1 MAQELLE
8 NTNTYLLNMTADTS
22 SYAKNAVKN
31 YQESYTKNGQTFGDV
46 LSNAND
52 RFANNNNNNKYLNN
66 PNKNNN
72 NISDRNTRDFNNKN
86 NNISDRNSTNNRN
99 NNNVSNNSQTVDRK
113 SQLRDAQ
120 ENSKAMRDKSQN
132 SNDKTVKSSNETNS
146 TEELSTVDTEN
157 LNSVQLLSEDDV
169 INSMTQEDIDALN
182 QLLVDDMATEDTT
195 AETDLFINAYYQST
209 LDALNTT
216 VDESATIEDLTNLNT
231 LANAETEEVT
241 QTVALNT
248 LDEMNKV
255 DVNADT
261 TTESDVKVDNTLS
274 NLDTKVNAK
283 DTTANEKDLK
293 AGSLEK
299 ENLNI
304 KVTTKDDMKQ
314 QQQQQQQQLLD
325 DNSKKVEVDTLTNET
340 SNIDNDVLVNATDEV
355 VEQVKP
361 VNTNN
366 QDNNKTSFREVMEK
380 AGLDDAKLEALNM
393 TITNTETG
401 SDLSN
406 GFQGSAQEDIA
417 KLAVNGV
424 NGKKDVSE
432 IANNKEFSKLVDT
445 KNMQQDEAKEI
456 SKNDILAQINNKMQA
471 KNINGQQKIT
481 LQLTPESLGK
491 ITIELSKGKDGLQA
505 KMLTDN
511 AQVRDMLE
519 KNIDG
524 LKSTLANQ
532 GVTVN
537 NVSVKVASVS
547 ETASEFDFG
556 RESFNQEQAQQ
567 GFTGSGE
574 KGGEQRSQYEN
585 ESSPRS
591 AMNDIEV
598 PTEEIELETGMAMGE
613 SEELESDVERVA
625 VGAGNVDIEV

>member
-52 RFANNNNNNKYLNN
+52 RFASNNNNNKYLNN

-72 NISDRNTRDFNNKN
+72 NISDRNTRDFNSKN
-86 NNISDRNSTNNRN
+86 NNIADRNTANNRN
-99 NNNVSNNSQTVDRK
+99 DNNVSNNSQTVDRK

-120 ENSKAMRDKSQN
+120 ENSRAMRDKSQN
-132 SNDKTVKSSNETNS
+132 SNDNTVTNSNETGS
-146 TEELSTVDTEN
+146 TEEMSSVDTEN
-157 LNSVQLLSEDDV
+157 LNSVEIVSEDDV
-169 INSMTQEDIDALN
+169 LASMTQEDIDALN

-195 AETDLFINAYYQST
+195 AETDLYINAYYQST

-216 VDESATIEDLTNLNT
+216 VDESTTTEDLASLNT
-231 LANAETEEVT
+231 LANVETEEVA
-241 QTVALNT
+241 QTVAINT
-248 LDEMNKV
+248 LDEMNNV

-261 TTESDVKVDNTLS
+261 TTETEVKADNTLN
-274 NLDTKVNAK
+274 NLDTKANVK
-283 DTTANEKDLK
+283 DATANEKDLK

-299 ENLNI
+299 ENANG
-304 KVTTKDDMKQ
+304 KVATKDDLK
-314 QQQQQQQQLLD
+314 QQLLD

-340 SNIDNDVLVNATDEV
+340 SNVDNDVLVNATDEV
-355 VEQVKP
+355 AEQVKP

-366 QDNNKTSFREVMEK
+366 QNDNKTSFREVMEK

-393 TITNTETG
+393 TITNSETG
-401 SDLSN
+401 TDLSN

-417 KLAVNGV
+417 KLAVNGI
-424 NGKKDVSE
+424 NGKKDASE

-445 KNMQQDEAKEI
+445 KNMQQEEAKEI

-537 NVSVKVASVS
+537 NVSVKVASAS

-567 GFTGSGE
+567 DFAGSGE

-585 ESSPRS
+585 EGSPRN
-591 AMNDIEV
+591 AMNDIEM
-598 PTEEIELETGMAMGE
+598 PTEEMELETGMAMGE

>member
-52 RFANNNNNNKYLNN
+52 RFASNNNNNKYLNN

-72 NISDRNTRDFNNKN
+72 NISDRNTRDFNSKN
-86 NNISDRNSTNNRN
+86 NNIADRNTANNRN
-99 NNNVSNNSQTVDRK
+99 DNNVSNNSQTVDRK

-120 ENSKAMRDKSQN
+120 ENSRAMRDKSQN
-132 SNDKTVKSSNETNS
+132 SNDNTVTNSNETGS
-146 TEELSTVDTEN
+146 TEEMSSVDTEN
-157 LNSVQLLSEDDV
+157 LNSVEIVSEDDV
-169 INSMTQEDIDALN
+169 LASMTQEDIDALN

-195 AETDLFINAYYQST
+195 AETDLYINAYYQST

-216 VDESATIEDLTNLNT
+216 VDESTTTEDLASLNT
-231 LANAETEEVT
+231 LANVETEEVA
-241 QTVALNT
+241 QTVAINT
-248 LDEMNKV
+248 LDEMNNV

-261 TTESDVKVDNTLS
+261 TTETEVKADNTLN
-274 NLDTKVNAK
+274 NLDTKANVK
-283 DTTANEKDLK
+283 DATANEKDLK

-299 ENLNI
+299 ENANG
-304 KVTTKDDMKQ
+304 KVATKDDLK
-314 QQQQQQQQLLD
+314 QQLLD

-340 SNIDNDVLVNATDEV
+340 SNVDNDVLVNATDEV
-355 VEQVKP
+355 AEQVKP
-361 VNTNN
+361 VNTSN

-393 TITNTETG
+393 TITNSETG
-401 SDLSN
+401 TDLSN

-417 KLAVNGV
+417 KLAVNGI
-424 NGKKDVSE
+424 NGKKDASE

-445 KNMQQDEAKEI
+445 KNMQQEEAKEI

-537 NVSVKVASVS
+537 NVSVKVASAS
-547 ETASEFDFG
+547 ETVSEFDFG

-567 GFTGSGE
+567 DFAGSGE

-591 AMNDIEV
+591 AMNDIEM
-598 PTEEIELETGMAMGE
+598 PTEEMELETGMAMGE

>member
-52 RFANNNNNNKYLNN
+52 RFASNNNNNKYLNN

-72 NISDRNTRDFNNKN
+72 NISDRNTRDFNSKN
-86 NNISDRNSTNNRN
+86 NNIADRNTANNRN
-99 NNNVSNNSQTVDRK
+99 NDNVSTNSQTVDRK

-120 ENSKAMRDKSQN
+120 ENSRAMRDKSQN
-132 SNDKTVKSSNETNS
+132 SNDNTVTNSNETGS
-146 TEELSTVDTEN
+146 TEEMSSVDTEN
-157 LNSVQLLSEDDV
+157 LNSVEIVSEDDV
-169 INSMTQEDIDALN
+169 LASMTQEDIDALN

-195 AETDLFINAYYQST
+195 AETDLYINAYYQST

-216 VDESATIEDLTNLNT
+216 VDESATTEDLANLNT
-231 LANAETEEVT
+231 LANVETEEVA
-241 QTVALNT
+241 QTVELNT
-248 LDEMNKV
+248 LDEMNNV

-261 TTESDVKVDNTLS
+261 TTETEVKADNTLN
-274 NLDTKVNAK
+274 NLDTKANVK
-283 DTTANEKDLK
+283 DATANEKDLK

-299 ENLNI
+299 ENANG
-304 KVTTKDDMKQ
+304 KVATKDDLK
-314 QQQQQQQQLLD
+314 QQLLD

-340 SNIDNDVLVNATDEV
+340 SNVDNDVLVNATDEV
-355 VEQVKP
+355 AEQVKP

-366 QDNNKTSFREVMEK
+366 QNDNKTSFREVMEK

-401 SDLSN
+401 TDLSN

-417 KLAVNGV
+417 KLAVNGI
-424 NGKKDVSE
+424 NGKKDASE

-445 KNMQQDEAKEI
+445 KNMQQEEAKEI

-537 NVSVKVASVS
+537 NVSVKVASAS

-567 GFTGSGE
+567 DFAGSGE

-585 ESSPRS
+585 ESSPRN
-591 AMNDIEV
+591 AMNDIEM
-598 PTEEIELETGMAMGE
+598 PTEEMELETGMAMGE

>member
-52 RFANNNNNNKYLNN
+52 RFASNNNNNKYLNN

-72 NISDRNTRDFNNKN
+72 NISDRNTRDFNSKN
-86 NNISDRNSTNNRN
+86 NNIADRNTANNRN
-99 NNNVSNNSQTVDRK
+99 DNNVSNNSQTVDRK

-120 ENSKAMRDKSQN
+120 ENSRAMRDKSQN
-132 SNDKTVKSSNETNS
+132 SNDNTVTNSNETGS
-146 TEELSTVDTEN
+146 TEEMSSVDTEN
-157 LNSVQLLSEDDV
+157 LNSVEIVSEDDV
-169 INSMTQEDIDALN
+169 LASMTQEDIDALN

-195 AETDLFINAYYQST
+195 AETDLYINAYYQST

-216 VDESATIEDLTNLNT
+216 VDESTTTEDLASLNT
-231 LANAETEEVT
+231 LANVETEEVA
-241 QTVALNT
+241 QTVAINT
-248 LDEMNKV
+248 LDEMNNV

-261 TTESDVKVDNTLS
+261 TTETEVKADNTLN
-274 NLDTKVNAK
+274 NLDTKANVK
-283 DTTANEKDLK
+283 DATANEKDLK

-299 ENLNI
+299 ENANG
-304 KVTTKDDMKQ
+304 KVATKDDLK
-314 QQQQQQQQLLD
+314 QQLLD

-340 SNIDNDVLVNATDEV
+340 SNVDNDVLVNATDEV
-355 VEQVKP
+355 AEQVKP

-366 QDNNKTSFREVMEK
+366 QNDNKTSFREVMEK

-393 TITNTETG
+393 TITNSETG
-401 SDLSN
+401 TDLSN

-417 KLAVNGV
+417 KLAVNGI
-424 NGKKDVSE
+424 NGKKDASE

-537 NVSVKVASVS
+537 NVSVKVASAS
-547 ETASEFDFG
+547 ETVSEFDFG

-567 GFTGSGE
+567 DFAGSGE

-591 AMNDIEV
+591 AMNDIEM
-598 PTEEIELETGMAMGE
+598 PTEEMELETGMAMGE

>member
-52 RFANNNNNNKYLNN
+52 RFASNNNNNKYLNN

-72 NISDRNTRDFNNKN
+72 NISDRNTRDFNSKN
-86 NNISDRNSTNNRN
+86 NNIADRNTANNRN
-99 NNNVSNNSQTVDRK
+99 DNNVSNNSQTVDRK

-120 ENSKAMRDKSQN
+120 ENSRAMKDKSQN
-132 SNDKTVKSSNETNS
+132 SNDNTVTNSNETGS
-146 TEELSTVDTEN
+146 TEEMSSVDTEN
-157 LNSVQLLSEDDV
+157 LNSVEIVSEDDV
-169 INSMTQEDIDALN
+169 LASMTQEDIDALN

-195 AETDLFINAYYQST
+195 AETDLYINAYYQST

-216 VDESATIEDLTNLNT
+216 VDESATTEDLANLNT
-231 LANAETEEVT
+231 LANVETEEVA
-241 QTVALNT
+241 QTVELNT
-248 LDEMNKV
+248 LDEMNNV

-261 TTESDVKVDNTLS
+261 TTETEVKADNTLN
-274 NLDTKVNAK
+274 NLDTKANVK
-283 DTTANEKDLK
+283 DATANEKDLK

-299 ENLNI
+299 ENANG
-304 KVTTKDDMKQ
+304 KVATKDDLK
-314 QQQQQQQQLLD
+314 QQLLD

-340 SNIDNDVLVNATDEV
+340 SNVDNDVLVNATDEV
-355 VEQVKP
+355 AEQVKP

-366 QDNNKTSFREVMEK
+366 QDDNKTSFREVMEK

-393 TITNTETG
+393 TITNSETG
-401 SDLSN
+401 TDLSN

-417 KLAVNGV
+417 KLAVNGI
-424 NGKKDVSE
+424 NGKKDASE

-445 KNMQQDEAKEI
+445 KNMQQEEAKEI

-537 NVSVKVASVS
+537 NVSVKVASAS

-567 GFTGSGE
+567 DFAGSGE

-591 AMNDIEV
+591 AMNDIEM
-598 PTEEIELETGMAMGE
+598 PTEEMELETGMAMGE
-613 SEELESDVERVA
+613 SEELESNVERVA

>member
-52 RFANNNNNNKYLNN
+52 RFASNNNNNKYLNN

-72 NISDRNTRDFNNKN
+72 NISDRNTRDFNSKN
-86 NNISDRNSTNNRN
+86 NNIADRNTANNRN
-99 NNNVSNNSQTVDRK
+99 DNNVSNNSQTVDRK

-120 ENSKAMRDKSQN
+120 ENSRAMRDKSQN
-132 SNDKTVKSSNETNS
+132 SNDNTVTNSNETGS
-146 TEELSTVDTEN
+146 TEEMSSVDTEN
-157 LNSVQLLSEDDV
+157 LNSVEIVSEDDV
-169 INSMTQEDIDALN
+169 LASMTQEDIDALN

-195 AETDLFINAYYQST
+195 AETDLYINAYYQST

-216 VDESATIEDLTNLNT
+216 VDESTTTEDLANLNT
-231 LANAETEEVT
+231 LANVETEEVA
-241 QTVALNT
+241 QTVTINT
-248 LDEMNKV
+248 LDEMNNV

-261 TTESDVKVDNTLS
+261 TIETEVKADNTLN
-274 NLDTKVNAK
+274 NLDTKANVK
-283 DTTANEKDLK
+283 DATANEKNLK

-299 ENLNI
+299 ENANG
-304 KVTTKDDMKQ
+304 KVATKDDLK
-314 QQQQQQQQLLD
+314 QQLLD

-340 SNIDNDVLVNATDEV
+340 SNVDNDVLVNATDEV
-355 VEQVKP
+355 AEQVKP
-361 VNTNN
+361 VNTSN

-393 TITNTETG
+393 TITNSETG
-401 SDLSN
+401 TDLSN

-417 KLAVNGV
+417 KLAVNGI
-424 NGKKDVSE
+424 NGKKDASE

-537 NVSVKVASVS
+537 NVSVKVASAS

-567 GFTGSGE
+567 DFAGTGE
-574 KGGEQRSQYEN
+574 RGGEQRSQYEN

-591 AMNDIEV
+591 AMNDIEM

>member
-52 RFANNNNNNKYLNN
+52 RFASNNNNNKYLNN

-72 NISDRNTRDFNNKN
+72 NNISDRNTRDFNSKN
-86 NNISDRNSTNNRN
+86 NNIADRNTANNRN
-99 NNNVSNNSQTVDRK
+99 DNNVSNNSQTVDRK

-120 ENSKAMRDKSQN
+120 ENSRAMRDKSQN
-132 SNDKTVKSSNETNS
+132 SNDNTVTNSNETGS
-146 TEELSTVDTEN
+146 TEEMSSVDTEN
-157 LNSVQLLSEDDV
+157 LNSVEIVSEDDV
-169 INSMTQEDIDALN
+169 LASMTQEDIDALN

-195 AETDLFINAYYQST
+195 AETDLYINAYYQST

-216 VDESATIEDLTNLNT
+216 VDESATTEDLANLNT
-231 LANAETEEVT
+231 LANVETEEVA
-241 QTVALNT
+241 QTVELNT
-248 LDEMNKV
+248 LDEMNNV

-261 TTESDVKVDNTLS
+261 TTETEVKADNTLN
-274 NLDTKVNAK
+274 NLDTKANVK
-283 DTTANEKDLK
+283 DATANEKDLK

-299 ENLNI
+299 ENANG
-304 KVTTKDDMKQ
+304 KVATKDDLK
-314 QQQQQQQQLLD
+314 QQLLD

-340 SNIDNDVLVNATDEV
+340 SNVDNDVLVNATDEV
-355 VEQVKP
+355 AEQVKP

-366 QDNNKTSFREVMEK
+366 QDDNKTSFREVMEK

-393 TITNTETG
+393 TITNSETG
-401 SDLSN
+401 TDLSN
-406 GFQGSAQEDIA
+406 GFKGSAQEDIA
-417 KLAVNGV
+417 KLAVNGI
-424 NGKKDVSE
+424 NGKKDASE

-445 KNMQQDEAKEI
+445 KNMQQEEAKEI

-537 NVSVKVASVS
+537 NVSVKVASAS

-567 GFTGSGE
+567 DFAGTGE
-574 KGGEQRSQYEN
+574 RGGEQRSQYEN

-591 AMNDIEV
+591 AMNDIEM
-598 PTEEIELETGMAMGE
+598 PTEEMELETGMAMGE
-613 SEELESDVERVA
+613 SEKLESDVERVA

>member
-72 NISDRNTRDFNNKN
+72 ISDRNTRDFNNKN
-86 NNISDRNSTNNRN
+86 NNVTDRNSANNRN

-120 ENSKAMRDKSQN
+120 ENSRAMRDKSQDSDDN
-132 SNDKTVKSSNETNS
+132 TVTNSNETGS
-146 TEELSTVDTEN
+146 TEEMSSVDTEN
-157 LNSVQLLSEDDV
+157 LNSIELVSEDDV
-169 INSMTQEDIDALN
+169 IASMTQEDIDALN

-195 AETDLFINAYYQST
+195 AETDLYINAYYQST

-216 VDESATIEDLTNLNT
+216 VDESATTEDLANLNT
-231 LANAETEEVT
+231 LANAETEEVA

-255 DVNADT
+255 DVNVDT
-261 TTESDVKVDNTLS
+261 TTETEVKADNTLN
-274 NLDTKVNAK
+274 NLDTKTNVK
-283 DTTANEKDLK
+283 DSTANEKDLK
-293 AGSLEK
+293 AGSIEK
-299 ENLNI
+299 ENSDG
-304 KVTTKDDMKQ
+304 KVATKDDLK
-314 QQQQQQQQLLD
+314 QQLLD
-325 DNSKKVEVDTLTNET
+325 DNNKKVEVDTLTNET
-340 SNIDNDVLVNATDEV
+340 SNVDNDVLVNATDEV
-355 VEQVKP
+355 AEQVKP

-366 QDNNKTSFREVMEK
+366 QDDNKTSFREVMEK

-417 KLAVNGV
+417 KLAVNGI
-424 NGKKDVSE
+424 NGKKDASE

-537 NVSVKVASVS
+537 NVSVKVASAS

-567 GFTGSGE
+567 DFAGTGE
-574 KGGEQRSQYEN
+574 RGGEQGSQYEN
-585 ESSPRS
+585 ESSPRN
-591 AMNDIEV
+591 AMNDLEM
-598 PTEEIELETGMAMGE
+598 PTEEMELDTEMAMDEGV
-613 SEELESDVERVA
+613 ELESEPERVA

>member
-52 RFANNNNNNKYLNN
+52 RFASNNNNNKYLNN

-72 NISDRNTRDFNNKN
+72 NISDRNTRDFNSKN
-86 NNISDRNSTNNRN
+86 NNIADRNTANNRN
-99 NNNVSNNSQTVDRK
+99 DNNVSNNSQTVDRK

-120 ENSKAMRDKSQN
+120 ENSRAMRDKSQN
-132 SNDKTVKSSNETNS
+132 SNDNTVTNSNETGS
-146 TEELSTVDTEN
+146 TEEMSSVDTEN
-157 LNSVQLLSEDDV
+157 LNSVEIVSEDDV
-169 INSMTQEDIDALN
+169 LASMTQEDIDALN

-195 AETDLFINAYYQST
+195 AETDLYINAYYQST

-216 VDESATIEDLTNLNT
+216 VDESTTTEDLANLNT
-231 LANAETEEVT
+231 LANVETEEVA
-241 QTVALNT
+241 QTVAINT
-248 LDEMNKV
+248 LDEMNNV

-261 TTESDVKVDNTLS
+261 TTETEVKADNTLN
-274 NLDTKVNAK
+274 NLDTKANVK
-283 DTTANEKDLK
+283 DATANEKNLK

-299 ENLNI
+299 ENANG
-304 KVTTKDDMKQ
+304 KVATKDDLK
-314 QQQQQQQQLLD
+314 QQLLD

-340 SNIDNDVLVNATDEV
+340 SNVDNDVLVNATDEV
-355 VEQVKP
+355 AEQVKP
-361 VNTNN
+361 VNTSN

-393 TITNTETG
+393 TITNSETG
-401 SDLSN
+401 TDLSN

-417 KLAVNGV
+417 KLAVNGI
-424 NGKKDVSE
+424 NGKKDASE

-537 NVSVKVASVS
+537 NVSVKVASAS
-547 ETASEFDFG
+547 ETVSEFDFG

-567 GFTGSGE
+567 DFAGSGE

-591 AMNDIEV
+591 AMNDIEM

>member
-52 RFANNNNNNKYLNN
+52 RFASNNNNNKYLNN

-72 NISDRNTRDFNNKN
+72 NNISDRNTRDFNSKN
-86 NNISDRNSTNNRN
+86 NNIADRNTANNRN
-99 NNNVSNNSQTVDRK
+99 DNNVSNNSQTVDRK

-120 ENSKAMRDKSQN
+120 ENSRAMRDKSQN
-132 SNDKTVKSSNETNS
+132 SNDNTVTNSNETGS
-146 TEELSTVDTEN
+146 TEEMSSVDTEN
-157 LNSVQLLSEDDV
+157 LNSVEIVSEDDV
-169 INSMTQEDIDALN
+169 LASMTQEDIDALN

-195 AETDLFINAYYQST
+195 AETDLYINAYYQST

-216 VDESATIEDLTNLNT
+216 VDESATTEDLANLNT
-231 LANAETEEVT
+231 LANVETEEVA
-241 QTVALNT
+241 QTVAINT
-248 LDEMNKV
+248 LDEMNNV

-261 TTESDVKVDNTLS
+261 TTETEVKADNTLN
-274 NLDTKVNAK
+274 NLDTKANVK
-283 DTTANEKDLK
+283 DATANEKDLK

-299 ENLNI
+299 ENANG
-304 KVTTKDDMKQ
+304 KVATKDDLK
-314 QQQQQQQQLLD
+314 QQLLD

-355 VEQVKP
+355 AEQVKP

-366 QDNNKTSFREVMEK
+366 QDDNKTSFREVMEK

-393 TITNTETG
+393 TITNSETG
-401 SDLSN
+401 TDLSN

-417 KLAVNGV
+417 KLAVNGI
-424 NGKKDVSE
+424 NGKKDASE

-445 KNMQQDEAKEI
+445 KNMQQEEAKEI

-537 NVSVKVASVS
+537 NVSVKVASAS

-567 GFTGSGE
+567 DFAGSGE

-591 AMNDIEV
+591 AMNDIEM
-598 PTEEIELETGMAMGE
+598 PTEEMELETGMAMGE

>member
-52 RFANNNNNNKYLNN
+52 RFASNNNNNKYLNN

-72 NISDRNTRDFNNKN
+72 NISDRNTRDFNSKN
-86 NNISDRNSTNNRN
+86 NNIADRNTANNRN
-99 NNNVSNNSQTVDRK
+99 DNNVSNNSQTVDRK

-120 ENSKAMRDKSQN
+120 ENSRAMRDKSQN
-132 SNDKTVKSSNETNS
+132 SNDNTVTNSNETGS
-146 TEELSTVDTEN
+146 TEEMSSVDTEN
-157 LNSVQLLSEDDV
+157 LNSVEIVSEDDV
-169 INSMTQEDIDALN
+169 LVSMTQEDIDALN

-195 AETDLFINAYYQST
+195 AETDLYINAYYQST

-216 VDESATIEDLTNLNT
+216 VDESTTTEDLANLNT
-231 LANAETEEVT
+231 LANVETEEVA
-241 QTVALNT
+241 QTVAINT
-248 LDEMNKV
+248 LDEMNNV

-261 TTESDVKVDNTLS
+261 TTETEVKADNTLN
-274 NLDTKVNAK
+274 NLDTKANVK
-283 DTTANEKDLK
+283 DATANEKDLK

-299 ENLNI
+299 ENANG
-304 KVTTKDDMKQ
+304 KVATKDDLK
-314 QQQQQQQQLLD
+314 QQLLD

-340 SNIDNDVLVNATDEV
+340 SNVDNDVLVNATDEV
-355 VEQVKP
+355 AEQVKP

-366 QDNNKTSFREVMEK
+366 QDDNKTSFREVMEK

-401 SDLSN
+401 TDLSN

-417 KLAVNGV
+417 KLAVNGI
-424 NGKKDVSE
+424 NGKKDASE

-445 KNMQQDEAKEI
+445 KNMQQEEAKEI

-537 NVSVKVASVS
+537 NVSVKVASAS

-567 GFTGSGE
+567 DFAGSGE

-591 AMNDIEV
+591 AMNDIEM
-598 PTEEIELETGMAMGE
+598 PTEEMELETGMAMGE

>member
-52 RFANNNNNNKYLNN
+52 RFASNNNNNKYLNN

-72 NISDRNTRDFNNKN
+72 NISDRNTRDFNSKN
-86 NNISDRNSTNNRN
+86 NNIADRNTANNRN
-99 NNNVSNNSQTVDRK
+99 DNNVSNNSQTVDRK

-120 ENSKAMRDKSQN
+120 ENSRAMKDKSQN
-132 SNDKTVKSSNETNS
+132 SNDNTVTNSNETGS
-146 TEELSTVDTEN
+146 TEEMSSVDTEN
-157 LNSVQLLSEDDV
+157 LNSVEIVSEDDV
-169 INSMTQEDIDALN
+169 LASMTQEDIDALN

-195 AETDLFINAYYQST
+195 AETDLYINAYYQST

-216 VDESATIEDLTNLNT
+216 VDESATTEDLANLNT
-231 LANAETEEVT
+231 LANVETEEVA
-241 QTVALNT
+241 QTVELNT
-248 LDEMNKV
+248 LDEMNNV

-261 TTESDVKVDNTLS
+261 TTETEVKADNTLN
-274 NLDTKVNAK
+274 NLDTKANVK
-283 DTTANEKDLK
+283 DATANEKDLK

-299 ENLNI
+299 ENANG
-304 KVTTKDDMKQ
+304 KVATKDDLK
-314 QQQQQQQQLLD
+314 QQLLD

-340 SNIDNDVLVNATDEV
+340 SNVDNDVLVNATDEV
-355 VEQVKP
+355 AEQVKP

-366 QDNNKTSFREVMEK
+366 QDDNKTSFREVMEK

-401 SDLSN
+401 TDLSN

-417 KLAVNGV
+417 KLAVNGI
-424 NGKKDVSE
+424 NGKKDASE

-445 KNMQQDEAKEI
+445 KNMQQEEAKEI

-537 NVSVKVASVS
+537 NVSVKVASAS

-567 GFTGSGE
+567 DFAGSGE

-591 AMNDIEV
+591 AMNDIEM
-598 PTEEIELETGMAMGE
+598 PTEEMELETGMAMGE

>member
-52 RFANNNNNNKYLNN
+52 RFANNNNNKYLNN

-86 NNISDRNSTNNRN
+86 NNIADRNSANNRN

-120 ENSKAMRDKSQN
+120 ENSRTMREKSQSSDDN
-132 SNDKTVKSSNETNS
+132 TATNSNETNS
-146 TEELSTVDTEN
+146 TEEMSSVDTEN
-157 LNSVQLLSEDDV
+157 LNSVELVSEDDV

-195 AETDLFINAYYQST
+195 AETDLYINAYYQST

-216 VDESATIEDLTNLNT
+216 VDESATTEDLTNLNT
-231 LANAETEEVT
+231 LANAETEEVA

-248 LDEMNKV
+248 LDEMNNV

-261 TTESDVKVDNTLS
+261 TTETEVKVDNTLN
-274 NLDTKVNAK
+274 NLDTKANVK
-283 DTTANEKDLK
+283 DATSNEKGLK

-299 ENLNI
+299 ENADG
-304 KVTTKDDMKQ
+304 KVATKDDLK
-314 QQQQQQQQLLD
+314 QQQLLD
-325 DNSKKVEVDTLTNET
+325 DNKKVEVDTLTNET
-340 SNIDNDVLVNATDEV
+340 SNVDNDVLVNATDEV
-355 VEQVKP
+355 AEQVKP

-366 QDNNKTSFREVMEK
+366 QDDSKTSFREVMEK

-424 NGKKDVSE
+424 NGKKDASE

-445 KNMQQDEAKEI
+445 KNMQQEEAKEI

-537 NVSVKVASVS
+537 NVSVKVASSS

-567 GFTGSGE
+567 DFAGSGE
-574 KGGEQRSQYEN
+574 RGGEQGSQYEN
-585 ESSPRS
+585 ESSPRN
-591 AMNDIEV
+591 AMNDLEM
-598 PTEEIELETGMAMGE
+598 PTEGMELETEMAMDEGV
-613 SEELESDVERVA
+613 ELESEPERVA

>member
-52 RFANNNNNNKYLNN
+52 RFASNNNNNKYLNN

-72 NISDRNTRDFNNKN
+72 NISDRNTRDFNSKN
-86 NNISDRNSTNNRN
+86 NNIADRNTANNRN
-99 NNNVSNNSQTVDRK
+99 DNNVSNNSQTVDRK

-120 ENSKAMRDKSQN
+120 ENSRAMRDKSQN
-132 SNDKTVKSSNETNS
+132 SNDNTVTNSNETGS
-146 TEELSTVDTEN
+146 TEEMSSVDTEN
-157 LNSVQLLSEDDV
+157 LNSVEIVSEDDV
-169 INSMTQEDIDALN
+169 LASMTQEDIDALN

-195 AETDLFINAYYQST
+195 AETDLYINAYYQST

-216 VDESATIEDLTNLNT
+216 VDESATTEDLANLNT
-231 LANAETEEVT
+231 LANVETEEVA
-241 QTVALNT
+241 QTVELNT
-248 LDEMNKV
+248 LDEMNNV

-261 TTESDVKVDNTLS
+261 TTETEVKADNTLN
-274 NLDTKVNAK
+274 NLDTKANVK
-283 DTTANEKDLK
+283 DATANEKDLK

-299 ENLNI
+299 ENANG
-304 KVTTKDDMKQ
+304 KVATKDDLK
-314 QQQQQQQQLLD
+314 QQLLD

-340 SNIDNDVLVNATDEV
+340 SNVDNDVLVNATDEV
-355 VEQVKP
+355 AEQVKP
-361 VNTNN
+361 VNTSN

-393 TITNTETG
+393 TITNSETG
-401 SDLSN
+401 TDLSN

-417 KLAVNGV
+417 KLAVNGI
-424 NGKKDVSE
+424 NGKKDASE

-445 KNMQQDEAKEI
+445 KNMQQEEAKEI

-537 NVSVKVASVS
+537 NVSVKVASAS

-567 GFTGSGE
+567 DFAGSGE

-591 AMNDIEV
+591 AMNDIEM
-598 PTEEIELETGMAMGE
+598 PTEEMELETGMAMGE